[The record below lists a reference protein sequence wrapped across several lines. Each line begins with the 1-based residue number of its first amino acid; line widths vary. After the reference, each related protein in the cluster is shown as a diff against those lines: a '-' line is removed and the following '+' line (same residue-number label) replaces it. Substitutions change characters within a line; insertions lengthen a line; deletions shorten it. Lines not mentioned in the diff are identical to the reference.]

1 MARAESELLSL
12 LTSLAGSA
20 PEASSGEARPA
31 NQVALAA
38 ATMAGGKHN
47 DTPVASALGRLV
59 TETVSNDSVQALNRQ
74 LAALVQVAGQQ
85 TRSTESNTE
94 ALIENSLAQSAGNK
108 ISAAA
113 SVGKTV
119 LSFLGGGLG
128 LVSLVGKLLGGGE
141 GTPAPA
147 TARFELP
154 PAIQLDAGI
163 LPGSSTL
170 SSVRYAQDGLPR
182 PAATWPAAGAPNI
195 TVQVQAIDSRSFL
208 DHSSEIAQAVR
219 EALLHSHSLNDVMGE
234 M

>member
-1 MARAESELLSL
+1 MGKTESELLAL
-12 LTSLAGSA
+12 LTSLAGSGG
-20 PEASSGEARPA
+20 EASSSEALPARSLALSTAKMASGE
-31 NQVALAA
+31 
-38 ATMAGGKHN
+38 HN
-47 DTPVASALGRLV
+47 DTSVQSALGRLV
-59 TETVSNDSVQALNRQ
+59 TEAVSNDSVPALNRQ
-74 LAALVQVAGQQ
+74 LAALIEATSLQ

-94 ALIENSLAQSAGNK
+94 ALYENSLAQSAGNK
-108 ISAAA
+108 ASTAA
-113 SVGKTV
+113 SVGKSI

-141 GTPAPA
+141 KTPAPA
-147 TARFELP
+147 LPRFELP
-154 PAIQLDAGI
+154 AAIQLDAGI

-182 PAATWPAAGAPNI
+182 PAAIWPAPGAPNI
-195 TVQVQAIDSRSFL
+195 TVQVQAVDSRSFL